1 MDPALWAALGGLA
14 ALLLVLLGAGLGV
27 LLAARRHTQEGRA
40 ALHEARTELEDLRA
54 QVEQLST
61 ELAGARG
68 AAVLPRETEYLITTA
83 AGAPAADP
91 AEELSGRAVLSVT
104 LAEPLVKAAA
114 FGYGLR
120 RAASAESRNR
130 IAFAMRREV
139 KRARKERRRAAR
151 RTRLHEARTEGAA

>member
-1 MDPALWAALGGLA
+1 MDLALWAALGGLA
-14 ALLLVLLGAGLGV
+14 ALLLVLLGTGLGV
-27 LLAARRHTQEGRA
+27 LLAVRRHRA
-40 ALHEARTELEDLRA
+40 ERRDARTEVEDLRA
-54 QVEQLST
+54 RVEELST

-68 AAVLPRETEYLITTA
+68 AAVLPRESEYLITTA
-83 AGAPAADP
+83 VDAPATDSL
-91 AEELSGRAVLSVT
+91 EDLSGRTVLSVT

-139 KRARKERRRAAR
+139 RRARKERRRAAR
-151 RTRLHEARTEGAA
+151 RSRLHEARTEGAA